1 MKKMLDKEIPYDKI
15 GNEDKAAFDQAI
27 QKEWDSWLRYE
38 SCKIL
43 SVDESQEV
51 EKQNPRRILPSRLVL
66 RNKHAGLVDVQGKPL
81 PMKAK
86 ARLCIAGHLCPDAAT
101 GELQVD
107 SPTIERISTMVFLNM
122 VICSGWLDH
131 WFIGDISNAFL
142 QGAPLEG
149 EPMFMRQPKQGL
161 PGLKPGQ
168 LIQLVKSV
176 YGRPDAPRSWF
187 NELSR
192 ILVEEIGFERSQI
205 DPALFYLRD
214 GTGVCKGV
222 LVVHVDDLM
231 VGGDKS
237 DFTKQAFERL
247 HKRFPFGT
255 WQEVAKETSGVTYC
269 GKEIKVVESLGERMI
284 ELSQNGFID
293 GRLDKIEI
301 KRERLKDS
309 NRHATAEELTDYR
322 SAVGSLQWLSTQSRP
337 DIAFEVNQLQKRVK
351 DLRVFD
357 LLRAN
362 RVIKEVVDN
371 RFSIKF
377 RNLGKTELVAFHDAS
392 LFNSVGVEINEQEA
406 DDILMTGKEKKL
418 VYSQKGAV
426 LGLVSQGDID
436 KGEPVKMNIL
446 DWRSTTNKRVIESSL
461 AAETHAAIQA
471 HGLSRFVQAL
481 LAEATLGTE
490 VVSYLDDEDWQ
501 SIAPLNMIT
510 DCKSIYDHVRKD
522 GQHLSE
528 KGNVIQVMLL
538 RKMCS
543 TRPHTGKARLL
554 WVPTRN
560 QLADGLTKTGRGKHI
575 RENLGEAKFHEEAA
589 PRRKWSTAK
598 DSYASVN

>member
-1 MKKMLDKEIPYDKI
+1 M
-15 GNEDKAAFDQAI
+15 
-27 QKEWDSWLRYE
+27 
-38 SCKIL
+38 
-43 SVDESQEV
+43 
-51 EKQNPRRILPSRLVL
+51 
-66 RNKHAGLVDVQGKPL
+66 
-81 PMKAK
+81 
-86 ARLCIAGHLCPDAAT
+86 
-101 GELQVD
+101 
-107 SPTIERISTMVFLNM
+107 
-122 VICSGWLDH
+122 
-131 WFIGDISNAFL
+131 
-142 QGAPLEG
+142 
-149 EPMFMRQPKQGL
+149 
-161 PGLKPGQ
+161 
-168 LIQLVKSV
+168 
-176 YGRPDAPRSWF
+176 
-187 NELSR
+187 
-192 ILVEEIGFERSQI
+192 
-205 DPALFYLRD
+205 
-214 GTGVCKGV
+214 
-222 LVVHVDDLM
+222 
-231 VGGDKS
+231 
-237 DFTKQAFERL
+237 
-247 HKRFPFGT
+247 
-255 WQEVAKETSGVTYC
+255 
-269 GKEIKVVESLGERMI
+269 
-284 ELSQNGFID
+284 
-293 GRLDKIEI
+293 
-301 KRERLKDS
+301 KDS